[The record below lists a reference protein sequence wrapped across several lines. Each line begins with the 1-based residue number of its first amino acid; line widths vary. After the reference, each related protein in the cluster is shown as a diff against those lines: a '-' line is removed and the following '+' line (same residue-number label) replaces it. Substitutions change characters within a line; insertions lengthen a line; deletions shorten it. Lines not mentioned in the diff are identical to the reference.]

1 MNSMRLDCI
10 LCDVVFDVSESRAN
24 AAAEAKA
31 ASSYPHFH
39 APLTDAMTNDGSS
52 FLRQVQGQRF
62 LAHKVIM
69 SSASRWLA
77 ALLHDHN
84 NALPIQLPQLSPD
97 GFAGVLG
104 YIYGEP
110 LSLTL
115 QTASDVLPVLRLL
128 ELQQLEEQCWGDL
141 MRMTTPVKFL

>member
-1 MNSMRLDCI
+1 MRLDCI

-84 NALPIQLPQLSPD
+84 NALPIQLPQLSLSIAVTTQP
-97 GFAGVLG
+97 FFPSEH
-104 YIYGEP
+104 IRP
-110 LSLTL
+110 L
-115 QTASDVLPVLRLL
+115 APEILPRL
-128 ELQQLEEQCWGDL
+128 CH
-141 MRMTTPVKFL
+141 K